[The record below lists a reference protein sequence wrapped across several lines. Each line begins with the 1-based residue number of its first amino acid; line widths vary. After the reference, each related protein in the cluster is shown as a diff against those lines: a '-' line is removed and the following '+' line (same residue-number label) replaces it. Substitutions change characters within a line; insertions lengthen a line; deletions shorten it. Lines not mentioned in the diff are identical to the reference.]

1 MKKQFG
7 VYTFINK
14 QILSIL
20 MCLLSFLINIRA
32 QNNKSVSMFDVSI
45 PGVIIVGSYTQLIE
59 LQGKPNSS
67 FFSTVNPINPRCT
80 KECGIVSPV
89 NKLQCEYLIYDAF
102 EYLHVGDSVQLVFVD
117 LRKTDLSVYIDDLEI
132 VKSLNQNKFISKISK
147 KGWWNDECSEYKIG
161 KIESHYYTYTDVNCF
176 YLDYAEDPYSSVI
189 FTFYNTFFNKKIW
202 WIEFPII
209 RIGGIV
215 H

>member
-67 FFSTVNPINPRCT
+67 FFQRLILSILDVLKNAVLYHRLIN
-80 KECGIVSPV
+80 
-89 NKLQCEYLIYDAF
+89 
-102 EYLHVGDSVQLVFVD
+102 
-117 LRKTDLSVYIDDLEI
+117 
-132 VKSLNQNKFISKISK
+132 
-147 KGWWNDECSEYKIG
+147 CSANI
-161 KIESHYYTYTDVNCF
+161 
-176 YLDYAEDPYSSVI
+176 
-189 FTFYNTFFNKKIW
+189 
-202 WIEFPII
+202 
-209 RIGGIV
+209 
-215 H
+215 